1 MPPIAVIILF
11 STYIFPLLGSGPQWN
26 TVVTP
31 IKKLCRKNWWKT
43 LLLIQNFYGFENICI
58 THTHYVRFD
67 CWVFYLFFS
76 VIEIQIQS
84 ICFIQFLLMR
94 HFIFVSIFI
103 EHPLTSDFFKIL
115 MKITTIF

>member
-31 IKKLCRKNWWKT
+31 IEKLCRKNWWKT

-58 THTHYVRFD
+58 THTHYVRFG
-67 CWVFYLFFS
+67 CWAF
-76 VIEIQIQS
+76 EIVG
-84 ICFIQFLLMR
+84 F
-94 HFIFVSIFI
+94 
-103 EHPLTSDFFKIL
+103 
-115 MKITTIF
+115 